1 MSLQVKEILCHETS
15 KYQDVLIF
23 KSETYGN
30 VLVLDGVIQCTE
42 RDEFAYQELITH
54 IPMTCHPNPK
64 KVLVIGG
71 GDGGVIREI
80 VKHDSVEEVTLCE
93 IDEAVI
99 RLSKKYLPDMA
110 VGFSHPRVTIHIG
123 DGFPYLKDKQ
133 NTFDVIIT
141 DSSDPVAESLFQ
153 AEYFGLLKNALR
165 ECQWLHLPLISEV
178 QGYCRS
184 VFKVVDYAFT
194 TIPTYPSGQ
203 IGFILCGRD
212 DNVDFRKPI
221 RTWSEEEE
229 AKLFKYYNSEIH
241 KAAFVLPQFTKNFL
255 KSADSLVDSLK
266 KSIFNDEKAKSATVF
281 SLLACNNI
289 DDQSLLKDIDIT
301 IILGN
306 KQRPLPKPFNN
317 RPGYDMKYVVSYINN
332 YHPIYYVEE
341 FEKIE
346 RSYDN
351 LSIVKRDEKLIQ
363 WAVRVRINLQDLLIL
378 ENSFLQFN
386 WTKEAKIHTY
396 TRRFQPSHIE
406 GILIAYRNG
415 DISTQRC
422 RGVEPGCFIIQQK
435 IPDNNQ
441 VFRVVIGEE
450 DNYWTIITFYISSAR
465 RYWDKMCINLIKKIF
480 NKIKPNKKNKKE
492 FSTKNNEHDPDCKDS
507 IYLRFIVDSVY
518 YDDSDAF
525 LVYFTQ
531 ESDDICDEATG
542 IASEEPSF
550 TLNPTYDEER
560 DVFKINF
567 TDSAPMTTFK
577 KTEVEDVELE
587 IDNEGKLVTLLFHN
601 ASNKMS
607 NISKTSV

>member
-1 MSLQVKEILCHETS
+1 MSNL
-15 KYQDVLIF
+15 
-23 KSETYGN
+23 
-30 VLVLDGVIQCTE
+30 
-42 RDEFAYQELITH
+42 
-54 IPMTCHPNPK
+54 
-64 KVLVIGG
+64 
-71 GDGGVIREI
+71 
-80 VKHDSVEEVTLCE
+80 
-93 IDEAVI
+93 
-99 RLSKKYLPDMA
+99 
-110 VGFSHPRVTIHIG
+110 
-123 DGFPYLKDKQ
+123 
-133 NTFDVIIT
+133 
-141 DSSDPVAESLFQ
+141 
-153 AEYFGLLKNALR
+153 
-165 ECQWLHLPLISEV
+165 
-178 QGYCRS
+178 
-184 VFKVVDYAFT
+184 
-194 TIPTYPSGQ
+194 
-203 IGFILCGRD
+203 
-212 DNVDFRKPI
+212 
-221 RTWSEEEE
+221 
-229 AKLFKYYNSEIH
+229 
-241 KAAFVLPQFTKNFL
+241 
-255 KSADSLVDSLK
+255 
-266 KSIFNDEKAKSATVF
+266 
-281 SLLACNNI
+281 
-289 DDQSLLKDIDIT
+289 
-301 IILGN
+301 
-306 KQRPLPKPFNN
+306 
-317 RPGYDMKYVVSYINN
+317 
-332 YHPIYYVEE
+332 
-341 FEKIE
+341 
-346 RSYDN
+346 N
-351 LSIVKRDEKLIQ
+351 LSYRLWSIV
-363 WAVRVRINLQDLLIL
+363 L

-492 FSTKNNEHDPDCKDS
+492 FSTKNNEHDPDCKD
-507 IYLRFIVDSVY
+507 RFIVDSVY

-542 IASEEPSF
+542 YLLVCFNNIGKIASIRIASPSKHIRGIASEEPSF
-550 TLNPTYDEER
+550 TLNPTYDEKR

>member
-289 DDQSLLKDIDIT
+289 DDQSLLKG
-301 IILGN
+301 LG
-306 KQRPLPKPFNN
+306 
-317 RPGYDMKYVVSYINN
+317 
-332 YHPIYYVEE
+332 
-341 FEKIE
+341 
-346 RSYDN
+346 
-351 LSIVKRDEKLIQ
+351 
-363 WAVRVRINLQDLLIL
+363 
-378 ENSFLQFN
+378 
-386 WTKEAKIHTY
+386 
-396 TRRFQPSHIE
+396 
-406 GILIAYRNG
+406 
-415 DISTQRC
+415 
-422 RGVEPGCFIIQQK
+422 RGF
-435 IPDNNQ
+435 
-441 VFRVVIGEE
+441 
-450 DNYWTIITFYISSAR
+450 
-465 RYWDKMCINLIKKIF
+465 
-480 NKIKPNKKNKKE
+480 
-492 FSTKNNEHDPDCKDS
+492 
-507 IYLRFIVDSVY
+507 
-518 YDDSDAF
+518 
-525 LVYFTQ
+525 
-531 ESDDICDEATG
+531 
-542 IASEEPSF
+542 
-550 TLNPTYDEER
+550 
-560 DVFKINF
+560 
-567 TDSAPMTTFK
+567 
-577 KTEVEDVELE
+577 
-587 IDNEGKLVTLLFHN
+587 
-601 ASNKMS
+601 
-607 NISKTSV
+607 

>member
-386 WTKEAKIHTY
+386 WTKEAKIYTY
-396 TRRFQPSHIE
+396 TERRFQPNHIE

-422 RGVEPGCFIIQQK
+422 R
-435 IPDNNQ
+435 
-441 VFRVVIGEE
+441 
-450 DNYWTIITFYISSAR
+450 S
-465 RYWDKMCINLIKKIF
+465 
-480 NKIKPNKKNKKE
+480 NKKE
-492 FSTKNNEHDPDCKDS
+492 FSTKNNEHDPDCKD
-507 IYLRFIVDSVY
+507 RFIVDSVY

-542 IASEEPSF
+542 YLLVCFNNIGKIASIRIASPSKHIRGIASEEPSF
-550 TLNPTYDEER
+550 TLNPTYDEKR

-607 NISKTSV
+607 NIS

>member
-289 DDQSLLKDIDIT
+289 DDQSLLK
-301 IILGN
+301 
-306 KQRPLPKPFNN
+306 
-317 RPGYDMKYVVSYINN
+317 V
-332 YHPIYYVEE
+332 
-341 FEKIE
+341 
-346 RSYDN
+346 
-351 LSIVKRDEKLIQ
+351 
-363 WAVRVRINLQDLLIL
+363 L

-492 FSTKNNEHDPDCKDS
+492 FSTKNNEHDPDCKD
-507 IYLRFIVDSVY
+507 RFIVDSVY

-542 IASEEPSF
+542 YLLVCFNNIGKIASIRIASPSKHIRGIASEEPSF
-550 TLNPTYDEER
+550 TLNPTYDEKR

>member
-255 KSADSLVDSLK
+255 KSAD
-266 KSIFNDEKAKSATVF
+266 
-281 SLLACNNI
+281 
-289 DDQSLLKDIDIT
+289 
-301 IILGN
+301 
-306 KQRPLPKPFNN
+306 
-317 RPGYDMKYVVSYINN
+317 
-332 YHPIYYVEE
+332 
-341 FEKIE
+341 
-346 RSYDN
+346 
-351 LSIVKRDEKLIQ
+351 
-363 WAVRVRINLQDLLIL
+363 
-378 ENSFLQFN
+378 
-386 WTKEAKIHTY
+386 
-396 TRRFQPSHIE
+396 
-406 GILIAYRNG
+406 
-415 DISTQRC
+415 
-422 RGVEPGCFIIQQK
+422 
-435 IPDNNQ
+435 
-441 VFRVVIGEE
+441 
-450 DNYWTIITFYISSAR
+450 
-465 RYWDKMCINLIKKIF
+465 
-480 NKIKPNKKNKKE
+480 NKKE
-492 FSTKNNEHDPDCKDS
+492 FSTKNNEHDPDCKD
-507 IYLRFIVDSVY
+507 RFIVDSVY

-542 IASEEPSF
+542 YLLVCFNNIGKIASIRIASPSKHIRGIASEEPSF
-550 TLNPTYDEER
+550 TLNPTYDEKR

-607 NISKTSV
+607 NIS